1 MFESVQGIS
10 GHNNKPSSTVYKQLY
25 VSTLATK
32 KAREGALQIMV
43 EESSF
48 LKDHTFH
55 QAVLLAVTYDRNKNQ
70 ILLSFAIVVFYTED
84 NWLWLKHQLEQFFQ
98 GPMSSL
104 QTPLR
109 GLRVGR
115 SKIVSGILDDFFKMI
130 EATI

>member
-1 MFESVQGIS
+1 MLFRSVQGIS

-84 NWLWLKHQLEQFFQ
+84 NWLWLKHQLEQFFPGSHVHIADYSKGIESWQ
-98 GPMSSL
+98 FQDCIRNSGCFL
-104 QTPLR
+104 Q
-109 GLRVGR
+109 
-115 SKIVSGILDDFFKMI
+115 DD
-130 EATI
+130 